1 MSFGW
6 ESHAQDLTTRVT
18 GCLASD
24 GSVGRLALGDDPL
37 ESCPDGE
44 DQISLKLDDLGDGA
58 ATVPFFVTLLF
69 GEERLIAENG
79 ALELRARCILGSG
92 TSGDS
97 LELVVTSTLDGWLV
111 TSAGSSTT
119 TRNLAGDEVVLF
131 TAVGQPDQGRL
142 SGFGVQRLT
151 GAQLALAPDGSFLA
165 LALGSTALGVDLF
178 NQDCMAVGTA
188 SLIRGDLPP
197 PPGVGRQLQQP
208 AAISGMVGGNGIS
221 VVVGTGNSGAGTS
234 RSAGISGI
242 SGLGPAGTSAQ
253 GSAGIT
259 GLGGAGISRLGP

>member
-1 MSFGW
+1 
-6 ESHAQDLTTRVT
+6 LTTRVT

-208 AAISGMVGGNGIS
+208 AAISGMVGGNEPERWYLGYF
-221 VVVGTGNSGAGTS
+221 GTRPSWDFGTRQRWYHGTRRRWHFATGAMTK
-234 RSAGISGI
+234 RDMVDVSADRR
-242 SGLGPAGTSAQ
+242 P
-253 GSAGIT
+253 
-259 GLGGAGISRLGP
+259 